1 MTIKEAKKEYNKQ
14 LARYEKAVEFFDSD
28 KADEKYLPD
37 FQKLCMGLS
46 ELLNKVGIYTQEE
59 VWEGFKG
66 VENGN

>member
-14 LARYEKAVEFFDSD
+14 LARYEKAVEFFDSE

-46 ELLNKVGIYTQEE
+46 ALLNKVGIYTQEE